1 MAAFSN
7 MNSPKVSVIV
17 PCRNEEKTIRKLLM
31 ALHVQTFPLDQ
42 MEVVVADGLS
52 DDGTRQVIEAF
63 RQEHLQLE
71 VRVVDNPKRIIP
83 AALNTAIRAA
93 RGQIIV
99 RLDAH
104 SVPKPDYVALCVQ
117 DLEAG
122 RGANVGGIWLIEPAE
137 DTWQARSI
145 AAAAAHPLGVG
156 DAKYRYT
163 DKAGPVDTVPFGAYY
178 RSLVDQVGEFNES
191 LLTNEDYEFNT
202 RIRKQGGVLWLN
214 PAIRATYYARPT
226 FWQLARQ
233 YWRYG
238 YWKVAML
245 RHHAA
250 TIRWRQA
257 LPPLFVLILISLGI
271 LTFITPIA
279 GWIFVLVVV
288 LYSAAL
294 ALVGAQVSLTKRDIS
309 YLVGV
314 PLAIST
320 MHLSWGCAFLWSL
333 VKGNR

>member
-1 MAAFSN
+1 MD
-7 MNSPKVSVIV
+7 SPKVSVII
-17 PCRNEEKTIRKLLM
+17 PCRNEEKTIQELLA
-31 ALHVQTFPLDQ
+31 ALYGQTFPLEQ
-42 MEVVVADGLS
+42 MEVVIADAMS

-63 RQEHLQLE
+63 QQQHPGLAL
-71 VRVVDNPKRIIP
+71 RVVDNPKRIIP

-93 RGQIIV
+93 RGKVIV

-122 RGANVGGIWLIEPAE
+122 RGANVGGIWLIEPGA
-137 DTWQARSI
+137 DTWIARSI

-163 DKAGPVDTVPFGAYY
+163 DQAGPVDTVPFGAYY
-178 RSLVDQVGEFNES
+178 RSLVEQVGEFDET

-202 RIRKQGGVLWLN
+202 RIRKQGGVLWLD
-214 PAIRATYYARPT
+214 PAIQATYYARPT
-226 FWQLARQ
+226 LRQLAQQ

-245 RHHAA
+245 RQHTQ

-257 LPPLFVLILISLGI
+257 LPPLFALSLIIFGLLSLIIPAAGCI
-271 LTFITPIA
+271 LA
-279 GWIFVLVVV
+279 LEVVS
-288 LYSAAL
+288 YSVAL
-294 ALVGAQVSLTKRDIS
+294 FLVGAQVSLSKRDIS
-309 YLVGV
+309 YLIGV

-320 MHLSWGCAFLWSL
+320 MHLAWGCAFLWSI

>member
-1 MAAFSN
+1 
-7 MNSPKVSVIV
+7 
-17 PCRNEEKTIRKLLM
+17 
-31 ALHVQTFPLDQ
+31 
-42 MEVVVADGLS
+42 MEVVIADAMS
-52 DDGTRQVIEAF
+52 DDGTRRVIGAF
-63 RQEHLQLE
+63 QQEHPRLQL
-71 VRVVDNPKRIIP
+71 RVVDNTKRIIP

-93 RGQIIV
+93 HGEIIV

-122 RGANVGGIWLIEPAE
+122 RGANVGGIWLIEPGAQ
-137 DTWQARSI
+137 TWIARSI

-178 RSLVDQVGEFNES
+178 RSLVGKVGEFDEA

-202 RIRKQGGVLWLN
+202 RVRKQSGVLWLD
-214 PAIRATYYARPT
+214 PAIQATYYARPT
-226 FWQLARQ
+226 LRQLAQQ

-245 RHHAA
+245 RRHAQ

-257 LPPLFVLILISLGI
+257 LPPLFVFSLIGLGLLSL
-271 LTFITPIA
+271 FVPIA
-279 GWIFVLVVV
+279 GWIL
-288 LYSAAL
+288 AL
-294 ALVGAQVSLTKRDIS
+294 AVVSYSVALFLVGAQVSLLKRDIS
-309 YLVGV
+309 YFLGV

-320 MHLSWGCAFLWSL
+320 MHLAWGCAFLWSI